1 MKDSSNVAAEVVV
14 TVTIII
20 LLLSIMQWLSKS
32 LTMTELFT
40 GEQMMFIILGASSSP
55 FLWHLMRKVTP
66 YVIERI
72 IARRA
77 GMEIRTV
84 TRPAEASIIK
94 PESEILASP
103 EESANEPQAGLSSQ
117 VSELREKLQEVEPN
131 YGHEVEREEEEKK
144 LAFDV
149 GAKTPPTIPEPIML
163 ESQQV
168 DEDYGLEFT
177 EEELRELR
185 DLTKRI
191 RELRRKLLAYT

>member
-1 MKDSSNVAAEVVV
+1 MKDSGNVATEVVMIV
-14 TVTIII
+14 TVTI

-55 FLWHLMRKVTP
+55 FLWHLMRRVTP

-72 IARRA
+72 VARRA

-84 TRPAEASIIK
+84 TRPVEVSTIG
-94 PESEILASP
+94 PESETPASP
-103 EESANEPQAGLSSQ
+103 EESTNEPQAGLLSQ
-117 VSELREKLQEVEPN
+117 VSELREKLREVEPS
-131 YGHEVEREEEEKK
+131 YGHEVGKEEKP
-144 LAFDV
+144 AFDME
-149 GAKTPPTIPEPIML
+149 AKMPPIVPEPIML
-163 ESQQV
+163 EPQQV

-185 DLTKRI
+185 DLAKRI
-191 RELRRKLLAYT
+191 HELRRKLLAYI